1 MTACKSNLKN
11 LATALEMY
19 STDNVVLGG
28 PRGMDKLSPYPHSL
42 GALTPNYLKILPN
55 CPAAQKDTYSPTYQR
70 AEQPEAFTVRCG
82 GMNHSQANTP
92 AEFPRYDSYQGLIER
107 P

>member
-19 STDNVVLGG
+19 AADNFALGG
-28 PRGMDKLSPYPHSL
+28 PTGIEKRSLYPHSL
-42 GALTPNYLKILPN
+42 GALTPNYLKIIPN
-55 CPAAQKDTYSPTYQR
+55 CPSAGKDSYSSTYQR
-70 AEQPEAFTVRCG
+70 AEHPEAFTVRCAG
-82 GMNHSQANTP
+82 KNHAEANTP
-92 AEFPRYDSYQGLIER
+92 ADYPQYSSYQGLVER